1 MHTPAAPSLAPR
13 TAPKANKG
21 GPMSLIQE
29 KVNQA
34 VEILNEH
41 EIDMW
46 LTFVRETSGVRD
58 PALDFLIGAN
68 DLTWPSALILT
79 RKGEKVAM
87 IGNLEK
93 DAISRLNV
101 FNTVLGYDTAISDL
115 LRDTIT
121 RLNPDRIAVN
131 TSRNN
136 VHADG
141 LTHAMYEILR
151 EHLKGTPYA
160 ERLISAEPVINA
172 LRGRKTPAELARI
185 RKAVE
190 ITDEIY
196 KRTFDFIKVGKTEIE
211 IGEYMHK
218 LAHEYGVTYAWPAES
233 CPAVNSGPDS
243 PIGHSGPTEIKVER
257 GHIIPFD
264 FGVKYEDYCS
274 DIQRVAYVLRAGET
288 EAPPEVQRGFITVRT
303 AIEKSREAMK
313 AGVTGNSIDV
323 ISREIVTDAGYP
335 EYPHALGHQLG
346 RAAHDGGALL
356 GPLWEK
362 YGDSPNQ
369 KLEVGQVFT
378 IEPGLAVKGCGHIG
392 LEEDVTITEN
402 GAEYLGEPQREIVLI
417 RGQ

>member
-1 MHTPAAPSLAPR
+1 
-13 TAPKANKG
+13 
-21 GPMSLIQE
+21 MSLIQE

-34 VEILNEH
+34 IEILKEQ
-41 EIDMW
+41 ETDMW

-68 DLTWPSALILT
+68 DLTWPTALMLT
-79 RKGEKVAM
+79 RKGEKVAI

-93 DAISRLNV
+93 DALQRLNV
-101 FNTVLGYDTAISDL
+101 FDEILGYDTAVSEL

-121 RLNPDRIAVN
+121 CLNPNRIAVN

-151 EHLKGTPYA
+151 DHLKGTSYA
-160 ERLISAEPVINA
+160 DKLISAEPVINA
-172 LRGRKTPAELARI
+172 LRGRKTAVELERI

-196 KRTFDFIKVGKTEIE
+196 KRTFDFIKVGMTEIE

-233 CPAVNSGPDS
+233 CPAVNTGAASS
-243 PIGHSGPTEIKVER
+243 VGHSGPTEIKVER
-257 GHIIPFD
+257 GHILHFD

-274 DIQRVAYVLRAGET
+274 DIQRVAYILREGET
-288 EAPPEVQRGFITVRT
+288 EAPPEVRHGFLTIRT

-313 AGVTGNSIDV
+313 PGVTGNSIDI
-323 ISREIVTDAGYP
+323 ISRGIVTDAGYP
-335 EYPHALGHQLG
+335 EYLHALGHQLG
-346 RAAHDGGALL
+346 RVAHDGGALL

-362 YGDSPNQ
+362 YGDDPNL
-369 KLEVGQVFT
+369 KLEVRQVFT
-378 IEPGLAVKGCGHIG
+378 LEPGLAVDGYGYMA
-392 LEEDVTITEN
+392 LEEDVAITEN

-417 RGQ
+417 RD

>member
-1 MHTPAAPSLAPR
+1 
-13 TAPKANKG
+13 
-21 GPMSLIQE
+21 
-29 KVNQA
+29 
-34 VEILNEH
+34 
-41 EIDMW
+41 
-46 LTFVRETSGVRD
+46 
-58 PALDFLIGAN
+58 
-68 DLTWPSALILT
+68 
-79 RKGEKVAM
+79 
-87 IGNLEK
+87 
-93 DAISRLNV
+93 
-101 FNTVLGYDTAISDL
+101 
-115 LRDTIT
+115 
-121 RLNPDRIAVN
+121 
-131 TSRNN
+131 
-136 VHADG
+136 
-141 LTHAMYEILR
+141 
-151 EHLKGTPYA
+151 
-160 ERLISAEPVINA
+160 
-172 LRGRKTPAELARI
+172 
-185 RKAVE
+185 
-190 ITDEIY
+190 
-196 KRTFDFIKVGKTEIE
+196 
-211 IGEYMHK
+211 MHK

-257 GHIIPFD
+257 GHIIHFD

-346 RAAHDGGALL
+346 RVAHDGGALL

-417 RGQ
+417 RG

>member
-1 MHTPAAPSLAPR
+1 
-13 TAPKANKG
+13 
-21 GPMSLIQE
+21 MSIIHE

-34 VEILNEH
+34 IEILKELK
-41 EIDMW
+41 IDMW

-58 PALDFLIGAN
+58 PALDFLIGPN

-79 RKGEKVAM
+79 RKGEKIAI

-93 DAISRLNV
+93 DALQRLNV
-101 FNTVLGYDTAISDL
+101 FEEILGYDTAVSGL

-151 EHLKGTPYA
+151 DHLKGTPYA
-160 ERLISAEPVINA
+160 DKLISAEPVINS
-172 LRGRKTPAELARI
+172 LRGRKTSAELERI

-196 KRTFDFIKVGKTEIE
+196 KRTFDFIKVGMTEIE
-211 IGEYMHK
+211 IGEFMHK

-233 CPAVNSGPDS
+233 CPAVNSGPNS
-243 PIGHSGPTEIKVER
+243 AVGHSGPTEIKVER
-257 GHIIPFD
+257 GHVIHFD

-274 DIQRVAYVLRAGET
+274 DIQRVVYVLRENET
-288 EAPPEVQRGFITVRT
+288 EVPPEVQRGFITIRT

-313 AGVTGNSIDV
+313 PGETGNSIDV

-335 EYPHALGHQLG
+335 EYLHALGHQLG
-346 RAAHDGGALL
+346 RVAHDGGALL

-362 YGDSPNQ
+362 YGDDPNL

-378 IEPGLAVKGCGHIG
+378 IEPGLAVPNYGYVA
-392 LEEDVTITEN
+392 LEEDVVITEK
-402 GAEYLGEPQREIVLI
+402 GAEYLGEPQREIVLLKD
-417 RGQ
+417 